1 MEVNFHELN
10 NDALPGL
17 LIDACFELGVCEGT
31 SYTRVAFLLA
41 CVSKEFQRAAD
52 EHAETWLGRLQSIY
66 SQWLRARVEWQDTT
80 RQWRANGTAEE
91 EEACRAATLLDKE
104 ATERQRLLLEHTF
117 GIEGAAAMQAHIN
130 TTRCNKLRTREVCA
144 RELEMLPYI
153 DFSWSRDLFCFLAT
167 SRCML
172 CAGANERCL
181 CETSDGPRVPRIGRL
196 SYSGATL
203 THFLQCVKRHTI
215 RVELKNTRLAPY
227 WTDGRRADAV
237 FPGDLS
243 HRTSAIRDG
252 LFHPKDPVAEAVDL
266 SMCLAHHSLGRS
278 SLDSNEVIDR
288 ISPLDTDEFWD
299 GPRDADFMRA
309 SLFIFDNRF
318 AAKGDCLSNR
328 LNPTLSSEEIGCV
341 EEKTRRVIAARKRAG
356 ESVRAAEQQALFD
369 VAKQRVLPVD
379 ARREEECRSIL
390 SRSDLLCQSLRTV
403 AMHETSLTLGW
414 SVQGLRREDVVLEK
428 ILESKTLASVQ
439 RAFERV
445 AACVQLERTWQQTGR
460 LLRTASVSAVEWA
473 LGLSSAY
480 LERVR
485 NTCGLLDGTLS
496 DLNNHL
502 RPGLGGFQEGEWP
515 SFADVYEVTAMHV
528 FDAVLRGDVK
538 VTFAYERVCADPD
551 GAGDAAK
558 WRSCRK
564 YVQSTM
570 YTSSCAATASEND
583 RLHLVAKLVRKD
595 DDVDAAYAL
604 LWAKVRGAVSYEP
617 QRRRWEDALAKRDD
631 ESHYTRTVHE
641 CTHRLRRESELE
653 EDAIVEMDETMCA
666 YTAFIRDASKDADS
680 LSAAMH
686 AVGLVWEHVVCA
698 LDTAWL
704 QRDATAADAPSTR
717 GEFCRR
723 LLHRMGSAAAEEP
736 TDAPL
741 GDPGDEPFC
750 GDVKAYLDRAY
761 SHVVGGNRP
770 P

>member
-1 MEVNFHELN
+1 MSSLPPKRLQVNFHEVN
-10 NDALPGL
+10 NGCLPDL
-17 LIDACFELGVCEGT
+17 LIDACFELGGCEGT
-31 SYTRVAFLLA
+31 SYRRVAFLLA
-41 CVSKEFQRAAD
+41 CVSKEFRRAAD
-52 EHAETWLGRLQSIY
+52 EHAERWLGRLQSAY
-66 SQWLRARVEWQDTT
+66 SQWLRARVEWQDAT
-80 RQWRANGTAEE
+80 RQWRANGTAEEEE

-117 GIEGAAAMQAHIN
+117 GVEGAAAMQAHIN
-130 TTRCNKLRTREVCA
+130 TTRCNKLRTREVRA

-167 SRCML
+167 RRCML

-181 CETSDGPRVPRIGRL
+181 YETSDGPRVPRIGRL

-203 THFLQCVKRHTI
+203 THFLPCVERHTVL
-215 RVELKNTRLAPY
+215 VELRNTGRASQR
-227 WTDGRRADAV
+227 TDGRRADAV
-237 FPGDLS
+237 FPGDPS

-252 LFHPKDPVAEAVDL
+252 LFHSKDAVAEAVDV

-288 ISPLDTDEFWD
+288 ICPLDTDEFWAE
-299 GPRDADFMRA
+299 PPDADPMRA
-309 SLFIFDNRF
+309 RLFLFDNRF

-328 LNPTLSSEEIGCV
+328 LNPLSRPEEIGRV
-341 EEKTRRVIAARKRAG
+341 EEKTRGVIAARKRAA

-369 VAKQRVLPVD
+369 VAKQRVLPVV
-379 ARREEECRSIL
+379 ARREEECKSIL

-414 SVQGLRREDVVLEK
+414 SAQGLRREDVVLEE

-445 AACVQLERTWQQTGR
+445 AACVQLEGAWQKTGC
-460 LLRTASVSAVEWA
+460 LLRTASVAAVEWA

-480 LERVR
+480 LERVQ
-485 NTCGLLDGTLS
+485 NKCGLLVGTLS
-496 DLNNHL
+496 ELNNCH
-502 RPGLGGFQEGEWP
+502 RPGIL
-515 SFADVYEVTAMHV
+515 SFVDVYEVTAMHV
-528 FDAVLRGDVK
+528 FDAVVRGDVK
-538 VTFAYERVCADPD
+538 VAFAYERVCADPD
-551 GAGDAAK
+551 GARDAAK
-558 WRSCRK
+558 WRPCRK

-570 YTSSCAATASEND
+570 YASSRAATASEND
-583 RLHLVAKLVRKD
+583 RLHLVAKLVWKD
-595 DDVDAAYAL
+595 DDADAVYPL
-604 LWAKVRGAVSYEP
+604 LWAKVRGEASYEA
-617 QRRRWEDALAKRDD
+617 QRRRWEDALAKLDD
-631 ESHYTRTVHE
+631 KSRYTRTVHE
-641 CTHRLRRESELE
+641 GTHRLRRESELE
-653 EDAIVEMDETMCA
+653 EDAIVQMDETMCA
-666 YTAFIRDASKDADS
+666 YAAFIRDASKDADS

-736 TDAPL
+736 TDALP

-750 GDVKAYLDRAY
+750 GEVKAYLDSAY
-761 SHVVGGNRP
+761 ECEHVLV
-770 P
+770 